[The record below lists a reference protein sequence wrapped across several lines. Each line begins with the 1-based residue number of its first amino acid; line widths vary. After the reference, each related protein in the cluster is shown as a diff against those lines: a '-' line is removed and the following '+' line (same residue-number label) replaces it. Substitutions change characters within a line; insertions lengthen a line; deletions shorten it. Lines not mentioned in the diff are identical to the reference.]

1 MVCMATTFH
10 SFLEYDYSSIPLLCF
25 RVIFVLVPVMCIRD
39 VVEQALTTGL
49 LTLEA
54 ENQLRVLL
62 SNKYGYEDW
71 QAFMALQSAAMVGQV
86 QQESRSIARSPRLAT
101 YCTVSQS

>member
-1 MVCMATTFH
+1 M
-10 SFLEYDYSSIPLLCF
+10 L
-25 RVIFVLVPVMCIRD
+25 VLVMCIRD
-39 VVEQALTTGL
+39 VVAQALTTGL

-71 QAFMALQSAAMVGQV
+71 QAFMSLQSAAMVGQV
-86 QQESRSIARSPRLAT
+86 QQESRVLSMPVRSPRLGA
-101 YCTVSQS
+101 YCGMTHVE

>member
-1 MVCMATTFH
+1 M
-10 SFLEYDYSSIPLLCF
+10 L
-25 RVIFVLVPVMCIRD
+25 VLVMYIRD
-39 VVEQALTTGL
+39 VVDQALTTGL

-71 QAFMALQSAAMVGQV
+71 QAFMSLQSAAMVGQV
-86 QQESRSIARSPRLAT
+86 QQESRALSMPVRSPRLGAYSGMT
-101 YCTVSQS
+101 HEVF

>member
-1 MVCMATTFH
+1 M
-10 SFLEYDYSSIPLLCF
+10 L
-25 RVIFVLVPVMCIRD
+25 VLVMCIRD
-39 VVEQALTTGL
+39 VVDQALTTGL

-71 QAFMALQSAAMVGQV
+71 QAFMSLQSAAMVGQV
-86 QQESRSIARSPRLAT
+86 QQESRVLSMPVRSPRLGAYSGMT
-101 YCTVSQS
+101 HKVF